1 MWENRGTDFWELADR
16 GIGFSE
22 SRSSFGKNNK
32 EKVTEVRPETTAH
45 VGLGENTLKTYD
57 QKHAESPA
65 RVCVDEQRV
74 PTSSVSA
81 KRYTLSYKHAEN

>member
-1 MWENRGTDFWELADR
+1 LWENRGTDFWELADR

-45 VGLGENTLKTYD
+45 VGVGENTLKTYD
-57 QKHAESPA
+57 QKW
-65 RVCVDEQRV
+65 QR
-74 PTSSVSA
+74 
-81 KRYTLSYKHAEN
+81 TLEWEITR